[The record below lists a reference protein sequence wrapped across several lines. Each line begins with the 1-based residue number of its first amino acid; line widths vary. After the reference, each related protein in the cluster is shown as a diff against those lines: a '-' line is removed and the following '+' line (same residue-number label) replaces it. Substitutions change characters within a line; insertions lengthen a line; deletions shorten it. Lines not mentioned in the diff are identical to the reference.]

1 MAQQFPDSI
10 DHDDVALKIADE
22 SGDNFDLLKQTH
34 DPIPRRTI
42 KFSEIQDD
50 DDDDDADDDDEDD
63 DDDSVPGKAR
73 MFMSRSKSR
82 LEDRHCRYK
91 RLSTT
96 DKDCKEDDLFLDED
110 EDIFGEFDWK
120 DALTI
125 VQWVSLLLILV
136 TLACTLTISHL
147 KNRKLWELY
156 LWNWEILILV
166 LICGHLV
173 SGWMIRALVFFIEC
187 NFILKIRVLYF
198 VYGLRKSIQN
208 FLWLGQVLSV
218 WHFILAEEIGR
229 VTKHGVLRYVTKILV
244 CLWVGALI
252 WLFKTLVVKVL
263 ASSFHVTA
271 FFNQIRCS
279 LFKQYVIKKLSGSP
293 LAQEQSEPEMKNPKL
308 SRRVSKRQDKKITI
322 EHLEKMD
329 QKNVSPLR
337 MKRLMRVVQNGS
349 LSTLDEELPS
359 STDEDEASLRI
370 KDEKSAKA
378 AAKKIFRNVVDAR
391 SKYIYLDDL
400 MRFMS
405 KDQALKT
412 MDLFKGSN
420 ENKGINLE
428 SLTKW
433 MVDAFKERRSLALSL
448 DDTKTA
454 VDELHNIL
462 NVIVTIII
470 VIIWLFIFD
479 IAISHFL
486 VLVGSQLLLAVF
498 IFGDTCKRIF
508 EAITFLFV
516 MHPFDVGDRCEVDGV
531 QMVVEEMNILTT
543 VFLRYD
549 NQMIIYPNSVL
560 ATKPISNYFR
570 SPDMLDSVEFSIHI
584 STPMEKIAS
593 MRKSIISYIDE
604 RSDHWHEAPTVL
616 ITDVEDMNRVK
627 MVVWVKHRMNFQHM
641 GERWVRRALLVE
653 KMIKVFRELDI
664 EYHLANR
671 TLPPPPLST
680 TSAVAPASTPLN
692 LAVSMLFFIYS
703 SLVGTTDI
711 YRSTRLI
718 VSTPITAVSVSDL
731 ISLALSLSDLRSA
744 TMP

>member
-1 MAQQFPDSI
+1 
-10 DHDDVALKIADE
+10 
-22 SGDNFDLLKQTH
+22 
-34 DPIPRRTI
+34 
-42 KFSEIQDD
+42 
-50 DDDDDADDDDEDD
+50 
-63 DDDSVPGKAR
+63 
-73 MFMSRSKSR
+73 
-82 LEDRHCRYK
+82 
-91 RLSTT
+91 
-96 DKDCKEDDLFLDED
+96 
-110 EDIFGEFDWK
+110 
-120 DALTI
+120 
-125 VQWVSLLLILV
+125 
-136 TLACTLTISHL
+136 
-147 KNRKLWELY
+147 
-156 LWNWEILILV
+156 
-166 LICGHLV
+166 
-173 SGWMIRALVFFIEC
+173 
-187 NFILKIRVLYF
+187 
-198 VYGLRKSIQN
+198 
-208 FLWLGQVLSV
+208 
-218 WHFILAEEIGR
+218 
-229 VTKHGVLRYVTKILV
+229 
-244 CLWVGALI
+244 
-252 WLFKTLVVKVL
+252 
-263 ASSFHVTA
+263 
-271 FFNQIRCS
+271 
-279 LFKQYVIKKLSGSP
+279 
-293 LAQEQSEPEMKNPKL
+293 MKNPKL

-391 SKYIYLDDL
+391 YIYLDDL
-400 MRFMS
+400 MCFMS

-664 EYHLANR
+664 EYR
-671 TLPPPPLST
+671 MLPLYMNVRYMPAVMSDRLPT
-680 TSAVAPASTPLN
+680 TCS
-692 LAVSMLFFIYS
+692 
-703 SLVGTTDI
+703 G
-711 YRSTRLI
+711 
-718 VSTPITAVSVSDL
+718 
-731 ISLALSLSDLRSA
+731 
-744 TMP
+744 